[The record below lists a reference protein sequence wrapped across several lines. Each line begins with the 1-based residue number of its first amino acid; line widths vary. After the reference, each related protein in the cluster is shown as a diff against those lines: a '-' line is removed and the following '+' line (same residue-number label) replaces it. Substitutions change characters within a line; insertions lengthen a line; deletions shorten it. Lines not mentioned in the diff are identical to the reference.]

1 MKRSNKE
8 ISNLYKDAA
17 FDIAKMIG
25 KLDEYKNLFDS
36 ISNQTMDNADPLCYV
51 QECIER
57 LGVLLSSVTIYSKEY
72 EEDEKDEE
80 KIKK

>member
-17 FDIAKMIG
+17 FDIANMIG

-36 ISNQTMDNADPLCYV
+36 ISNQTMDNADPLCDV

-57 LGVLLSSVTIYSKEY
+57 LGVLLSSITIYSKEY
-72 EEDEKDEE
+72 EEDEE

>member
-8 ISNLYKDAA
+8 ISELYKDAA
-17 FDIAKMIG
+17 FDIANMIG

-36 ISNQTMDNADPLCYV
+36 ISNQTMDNADPLFDA

-57 LGVLLSSVTIYSKEY
+57 LGVLLSVVTIYSKEY
-72 EEDEKDEE
+72 EEAAKNKE

>member
-8 ISNLYKDAA
+8 ISELYKNAA
-17 FDIAKMIG
+17 FNIANMIG

-36 ISNQTMDNADPLCYV
+36 ISNQTMDNADPLCDV

-72 EEDEKDEE
+72 EEAAENEE
-80 KIKK
+80 KN